1 MKNVLRIHRQ
11 PEGHWVGDGFPVH
24 TVLDYQRHPELSPFL
39 LLDHAGPADFAPA
52 DKPRGVGW
60 HPHRGFE
67 TVTLVLDGE
76 VDHEDT
82 AGNGGRIGQGE
93 VQWMTAGSGLLHK
106 EMHSPEFTRRGGKF
120 HALQLWVNLPA
131 KSKMTAPRYQTL
143 TAASIP
149 VVDGVRVI
157 AGEYR
162 GAKGPAQTF
171 TPVNLFDVR
180 LRAGQKLTP
189 RPARRLSAP
198 ACTSSRA
205 KIQVNGEQAEHAPS
219 WSCSTAKATKSSSPR
234 LGRDRVRDERR
245 ADRRAGGRLRPVR
258 DEHHA
263 ARSSRR
269 TPTSTPAAW
278 ARFQPRRQPHETV
291 LRTRRLLAVAAH
303 RVARA
308 RPDLRAEEGQ
318 HQGQDHRRRRRLL
331 EGESARLRAGARA
344 RQRPDPHRRAG
355 DRAVPRRPEARQR
368 PRAEGGHASSATG
381 CRSGSTSSPPRS
393 TSSSRRCS
401 SRTRPRTT
409 SRSRRKTSPAA
420 STGSTSSS
428 PARTT

>member
-93 VQWMTAGSGLLHK
+93 VQWMTAGAGLLHK

-157 AGEYR
+157 AGEYN
-162 GAKGPAQTF
+162 GVKGPAQTF

-180 LRAGQKLTP
+180 LQAGQKL
-189 RPARRLSAP
+189 RLNLRDGFSAGLYVVSGDV
-198 ACTSSRA
+198 T
-205 KIQVNGEQAEHAPS
+205 VNGQSAHGTELAVLDHKGSDVQLDAVSDAIVFVMNGAPIGEPVVGYGPFVMNTTREIQQAYADYHAG
-219 WSCSTAKATKSSSPR
+219 R
-234 LGRDRVRDERR
+234 LGKI
-245 ADRRAGGRLRPVR
+245 
-258 DEHHA
+258 
-263 ARSSRR
+263 
-269 TPTSTPAAW
+269 PTK
-278 ARFQPRRQPHETV
+278 
-291 LRTRRLLAVAAH
+291 
-303 RVARA
+303 
-308 RPDLRAEEGQ
+308 
-318 HQGQDHRRRRRLL
+318 
-331 EGESARLRAGARA
+331 
-344 RQRPDPHRRAG
+344 
-355 DRAVPRRPEARQR
+355 EAT
-368 PRAEGGHASSATG
+368 A
-381 CRSGSTSSPPRS
+381 
-393 TSSSRRCS
+393 
-401 SRTRPRTT
+401 
-409 SRSRRKTSPAA
+409 
-420 STGSTSSS
+420 
-428 PARTT
+428 